1 MGPALDGTMLG
12 AALEIDDG
20 FSDGVTLGRNDGTTV
35 GVWDGVIVGYTL
47 GEEG

>member
-1 MGPALDGTMLG
+1 MLG

-20 FSDGVTLGRNDGTTV
+20 FSDGVALGRNDGTTV
-35 GVWDGVIVGYTL
+35 GVWDGVRVGYKL